1 MLSSMMIDDVAP
13 SLFHNYDTLYLFLE
27 MYELMYD
34 FICILDF
41 GKILQKRSE
50 SAFSCW
56 HDRLMVPSSENSS
69 SNDPVTTTVSDSITC

>member
-1 MLSSMMIDDVAP
+1 MTVAT
-13 SLFHNYDTLYLFLE
+13 SLFHYYDTLYLFLE

-56 HDRLMVPSSENSS
+56 HNRLMVPFTENSF
-69 SNDPVTTTVSDSITC
+69 SNDPVATTVSDSIIC

>member
-1 MLSSMMIDDVAP
+1 MTVAT
-13 SLFHNYDTLYLFLE
+13 SLFHYYDTLYLFLE

-50 SAFSCW
+50 SAFSCC
-56 HDRLMVPSSENSS
+56 HNRLMVPFTENSF
-69 SNDPVTTTVSDSITC
+69 SNDPVATTVSDSIIC